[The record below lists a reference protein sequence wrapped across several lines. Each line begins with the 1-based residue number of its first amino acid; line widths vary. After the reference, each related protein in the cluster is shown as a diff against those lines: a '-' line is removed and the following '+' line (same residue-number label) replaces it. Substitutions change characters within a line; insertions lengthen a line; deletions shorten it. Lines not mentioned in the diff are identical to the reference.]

1 MCGDSCSPAVACPTC
16 RRLLE
21 GCWFT
26 LAAMGASPAEDVSQ
40 AEALLKRAG
49 ARVFDQRTSG
59 LATAQGTPAR
69 LCVAQ
74 FLQAP
79 HVVVAFRAQMLR
91 AQSMHT
97 ALSWSASQWVRGHA
111 CAGFGVLQR
120 AGRAADS
127 VLEAC
132 RRALSGPAC

>member
-1 MCGDSCSPAVACPTC
+1 VCGDSCSPAVACPTC

-97 ALSWSASQWVRGHA
+97 ALS
-111 CAGFGVLQR
+111 GVMLVLVLVCSSVQG
-120 AGRAADS
+120 GRLTPCWRLAVARCP
-127 VLEAC
+127 A
-132 RRALSGPAC
+132 RRVDK

>member
-1 MCGDSCSPAVACPTC
+1 MAFPTC

-26 LAAMGASPAEDVSQ
+26 LAAMGASPAEDVLQ

-49 ARVFDQRTSG
+49 ARVFDLHTSG

-74 FLQAP
+74 TP
-79 HVVVAFRAQMLR
+79 HFVVAFRAQTLR
-91 AQSMHT
+91 AQSLL
-97 ALSWSASQWVRGHA
+97 AVRSWTASQWVRGHA
-111 CAGFGVLQR
+111 CVLVLACSSVQ
-120 AGRAADS
+120 AGRLTPCWRLAVVRCPA
-127 VLEAC
+127 
-132 RRALSGPAC
+132 RRVDK